1 MMVSTSVARVRL
13 SSRIGNTPLLELR
26 RLAPP
31 DAATVLAKAEF
42 MNPSGSLKDRIAK
55 YMIDRAEERG
65 ELRPGS
71 TILEVTSGNTGI
83 GLSMV
88 GAEKGYRVVIV
99 MPKCTSMER
108 RQMIKAFGAE
118 LELIEDLSAIDDARK
133 NTRDRA
139 RKDPRIWLP
148 RQFEN
153 HDNPR
158 CHYETTAQEIIR
170 DAGKDVDAFLMGVG
184 TGGTLMGV
192 AKALKEVNPKVQIIA
207 VEPAEGSVLLG
218 EPFADHGIQGIA
230 DGFIPEIVD
239 VAKIDRIVKVSTSNA
254 IDMAKRLSKEEALF
268 VGISAG
274 ANVKAAL
281 QVAAELG
288 PGKKVVTLL
297 PDRGERYLSLWQ

>member
-1 MMVSTSVARVRL
+1 VSNS
-13 SSRIGNTPLLELR
+13 IGNTPLLELR
-26 RLAPP
+26 RIAP
-31 DAATVLAKAEF
+31 AGAGTVLAKAEF

-55 YMIDRAEERG
+55 YMIERAEERG

-83 GLSMV
+83 GLAMV
-88 GAEKGYRVVIV
+88 GAEKGYRVIVV
-99 MPKCTSMER
+99 MPKCTSVER
-108 RQMIKAFGAE
+108 RRMILAFGAE
-118 LELIEDLSAIDDARK
+118 LELIEDLSAIDAARK
-133 NTRDRA
+133 NTRERA
-139 RKDPRIWLP
+139 RRDAKIWLP

-153 HDNPR
+153 YDNPR

-170 DAGKDVDAFLMGVG
+170 DAGNDVAAFLMGVG

-192 AKALKEVNPKVQIIA
+192 AKRLKEVNPAVQIIA
-207 VEPAEGSVLLG
+207 TEPAEGSVLLG

-239 VAKIDRIVKVSTSNA
+239 VGKIDRIVKVSTKDA
-254 IDMAKRLSKEEALF
+254 IATAKRLSKEEGLF

-281 QVAAELG
+281 AVAQELG
-288 PGKKVVTLL
+288 PDKKVVTIL
-297 PDRGERYLSLWQ
+297 PDRGERYLSVLE